1 MKFMCPLVVVKDINR
16 SRDFY
21 ENVLGQTLKYD
32 FGENITF
39 VGDFA
44 LHQED
49 HFKSLINQ
57 ARLIKKSNSFELY
70 FEDDRLEDLLVR
82 LKELNI
88 EFLHGI
94 IEQPWKQQVFRFYDY
109 DKNLIEVG
117 ERMEHVAYRVYQQD
131 YSIEEICKI
140 TYLDQK
146 RVEMSIQEYNQSF

>member
-21 ENVLGQTLKYD
+21 ENVLDQRVKYD
-32 FGENITF
+32 YGENITF
-39 VGDFA
+39 HGDFA

-82 LKELNI
+82 LKDLKI

-94 IEQPWKQQVFRFYDY
+94 IEQPWKQQVIRFYDY

-117 ERMEHVAYRVYQQD
+117 ERMEHVAYRLYQQD